1 MSPEVDRR
9 THARYALPSMYT
21 TVSVVDDTGKVI
33 REGHVYDISQGG
45 MRFELDDALEPGSS
59 VTVRIDLP
67 GQRTDHVN
75 ATCNILWVE
84 EEDLELPGPVRM
96 ACCFASL
103 EDERALA
110 GMLGRGRYH
119 LAA

>member
-9 THARYALPSMYT
+9 THTRYALPSMYT
-21 TVSVVDDTGKVI
+21 TVSVVDENGTVI
-33 REGHVYDISQGG
+33 REGHVYDISEGG
-45 MRFELDDALEPGSS
+45 MRFELDDALEPGST
-59 VTVRIDLP
+59 VIVRIDLP
-67 GQRTDHVN
+67 GHNTEHVN

-96 ACCFASL
+96 ACCFASV
-103 EDERALA
+103 EDEHKLA
-110 GMLGRGRYH
+110 GMLTSGRYH

>member
-9 THARYALPSMYT
+9 TFTRYALPSMYT
-21 TVSVVDDTGKVI
+21 TVSVVDDAGNTI

-45 MRFELDDALEPGSS
+45 MRFELDEPIEPGSS

-67 GQRTDHVN
+67 GHATDHVN

-96 ACCFASL
+96 ACSFASL
-103 EDERALA
+103 EDEQKLA
-110 GMLGRGRYH
+110 GHLSRGRYH